1 MVCTSQKNRFHYPE
15 RMIRL
20 KMRFHYIES
29 EKNEGMVL
37 HLTVTLATYKRRQ
50 FLKEIAI
57 RWKICFPSSNNFL
70 IKVSL
75 PLEGIIGSTFRKKW
89 KIKTMVFSKSI
100 ISSHYKVLGFTW
112 LFYFRF
118 TEKCVTLEQD
128 VYSKLF
134 CFHVLG
140 KSQLFL
146 PCIWIVCAD
155 S

>member
-1 MVCTSQKNRFHYPE
+1 MC
-15 RMIRL
+15 
-20 KMRFHYIES
+20 FHYIES
-29 EKNEGMVL
+29 EKNGGNGFGFNNFCL
-37 HLTVTLATYKRRQ
+37 KDTVTLATYKRRQ